1 MKSTEK
7 NNRNQKTSNLPLSIG
22 AGARFGLKIGAIAV
36 GFCLFGSGFIWVVL
50 ALFFCSNLL
59 RGYLILFALFRGA
72 DRLFFL
78 SLVFNLL
85 IL

>member
-22 AGARFGLKIGAIAV
+22 AGVRFGLKIGAIAV
-36 GFCLFGSGFIWVVL
+36 GFCLFGNGFLWVVL

-59 RGYLILFALFRGA
+59 RGILSCLLSFVVLIG
-72 DRLFFL
+72 FFSFLL
-78 SLVFNLL
+78 SLIF
-85 IL
+85 

>member
-22 AGARFGLKIGAIAV
+22 AVVRFGLKIGAISV
-36 GFCLFGSGFIWVVL
+36 GLYIFGRGFIWIVL

-59 RGYLILFALFRGA
+59 RGILSCLLSFVVLIS
-72 DRLFFL
+72 FFSFLL
-78 SLVFNLL
+78 SLIF
-85 IL
+85 